1 MKLTR
6 TVLVDIRARS
16 MRKRIWF
23 RELTAIERSL
33 VNLTIRVVDEVK
45 SSRLSRLLG
54 LIVQRLEEA
63 LESKFLRRAW
73 EMGRELARRF
83 ARIAYSWGNVKALSW
98 VRDSAYIL
106 YLGVSSMNAPSF
118 CVL

>member
-1 MKLTR
+1 M
-6 TVLVDIRARS
+6 D
-16 MRKRIWF
+16 
-23 RELTAIERSL
+23 
-33 VNLTIRVVDEVK
+33 LTIRVVDEVK
-45 SSRLSRLLG
+45 SSKLGRLLG
-54 LIVQRLEEA
+54 AVVRRLEEA

-73 EMGRELARRF
+73 EKGSELASRF

-98 VRDSAYIL
+98 VRDKVYVL